1 MSFSAPAEFTTR
13 PTLRGSFG
21 MVASTHW
28 LGTAT
33 GQAVLERGG
42 NAFDAAV
49 ACAFVL
55 QVVEPHLNGPGG
67 DLVGIF
73 STSEKPNEPIVLMG
87 QGPAPVGASIEHY
100 LSEGLSS
107 VPGAGGLAAAVPGA
121 TDAWLLLL
129 RDYGTW
135 ELEDALKFA
144 IEYSKFGFPI
154 LDRVVATIEKV
165 ASLFSESWTSSA
177 DLWLPGGNPPL
188 RGSYFRNLP
197 LARTLERLAKAAKGA
212 SRESRIDAARA
223 EWSEGFVAESA
234 EKFLAKPHRHSNGA
248 DLPGVI
254 TAADFAAFRAQFET
268 AVCADF
274 RGVTIAKAGPWSQGP
289 ALLEMLGILDG
300 FRDHELDPATPVG
313 AHNILEAEKLALADR
328 ESYFGDSNQGVLSEL
343 LSPEYLAGRRALIG
357 PEASRE
363 FRPGI
368 LTAQLPFIPPLNS
381 AAQDPN
387 TDSESLPSGEP
398 TVDKNGETRGDTCHL
413 DVVDRWGNLVSVTPS
428 GGWLQSSPTIPDLGF
443 CLGTRL
449 QMTWLDPRSPSALEP
464 GMRPRT
470 TLTPTLLLRNG
481 RAFSTL
487 GSPGGDQQDQWQLP
501 YLLRTIVGGYTP
513 QEAIDAPTLH
523 STSFPDSFWPRNW
536 EPGGAVVESRLGEGL
551 IVELRDRGHEVT
563 VAGDWALGRL
573 SAVGIESDGSY
584 FAAANP
590 RGMQGY
596 AAGR

>member
-1 MSFSAPAEFTTR
+1 MSFSAPPEFTTR

-28 LGTAT
+28 LGTAA

-73 STSEKPNEPIVLMG
+73 STSEEPGEPIVLMG
-87 QGPAPVGASIEHY
+87 QGPAPSQATIDHY
-100 LSEGLSS
+100 RAEGLSS
-107 VPGAGGLAAAVPGA
+107 IPGAGGLAAAVPGA

-135 ELEDALKFA
+135 ELEDVLKFA
-144 IEYSKFGFPI
+144 IDYSRSGFPI
-154 LDRVVATIEKV
+154 LDRVVATIETV
-165 ASLFSESWTSSA
+165 ASLFRENWTSSA
-177 DLWLPGGNPPL
+177 DLWLPDGNAPA
-188 RGSYFRNLP
+188 RGSHFQNLP
-197 LARTLERLAKAAKGA
+197 LARTFERLAKAAKGT
-212 SRESRIDAARA
+212 SRASRIDAARA
-223 EWSEGFVAESA
+223 EWSEGFVAETA
-234 EKFLAKPHRHSNGA
+234 EKFLAMPHRHSNGA

-300 FRDHELDPATPVG
+300 FPDDELDPASAAG

-328 ESYFGDSNQGVLSEL
+328 DSYFGDSNQGVLSEL

-363 FRPGI
+363 FRPG
-368 LTAQLPFIPPLNS
+368 LLSTQLPFIPPLNS
-381 AAQDPN
+381 ADRDQTARSGKTP
-387 TDSESLPSGEP
+387 PFGEP
-398 TVDKNGETRGDTCHL
+398 TVEENGETKGDTCHL

-428 GGWLQSSPTIPDLGF
+428 GGWLQSSPAFPELG
-443 CLGTRL
+443 
-449 QMTWLDPRSPSALEP
+449 
-464 GMRPRT
+464 
-470 TLTPTLLLRNG
+470 
-481 RAFSTL
+481 
-487 GSPGGDQQDQWQLP
+487 
-501 YLLRTIVGGYTP
+501 
-513 QEAIDAPTLH
+513 
-523 STSFPDSFWPRNW
+523 
-536 EPGGAVVESRLGEGL
+536 
-551 IVELRDRGHEVT
+551 
-563 VAGDWALGRL
+563 
-573 SAVGIESDGSY
+573 
-584 FAAANP
+584 
-590 RGMQGY
+590 
-596 AAGR
+596 